1 MATLDFERYRKNL
14 MEVLLQSD
22 VSESAIEITAD
33 TLIQCRLKYA
43 YSSLEA
49 GKPITCI
56 LRINNRMQ
64 NFPLTI
70 SLISVSYLGSNT
82 PHEILRNTIQFNE
95 YHELHWQVLVQ
106 KSGKFGIDKIEMGLS
121 PSGLRITFDRHILFK
136 K

>member
-1 MATLDFERYRKNL
+1 

-22 VSESAIEITAD
+22 VSKGAIEITTDA
-33 TLIQCRLKYA
+33 LIQCRLRYA

-49 GKPITCI
+49 GRPFTCI
-56 LRINNRMQ
+56 LGISNRMQ

-70 SLISVSYLGSNT
+70 SSISVSYLGSST
-82 PHEILRNTIQFNE
+82 PHEILRNTIQLNE
-95 YHELHWQVLVQ
+95 YHELDWQVLVQ
-106 KSGKFGIDKIEMGLS
+106 KSGKFGVDKIEMGLS